1 MAIDEQQRFKLED
14 FVERMKSYRARHTEL
29 ITVYVPAGMD
39 LNLITRQLEAEK
51 STAAN
56 IKSTS
61 TRKNVEA
68 ALDSLVRYCKQT
80 RFAPKNGVCL
90 FSGNVSQVEGQDNF
104 IVEVFE
110 PPEELG
116 MRLYR
121 CDQTFVLDPL
131 IDMLEVK
138 DVYGLLVIERKE
150 ATIGL
155 LIGKKIKVLKHIDSF
170 VPGKVRAG
178 GQCLSPDT
186 LIMKDNGELIEIKDS
201 HNPLIIF
208 SENFNSEDSE
218 KTHILAKW
226 ENNKELFRVTTKYPK
241 FEIKTSQEHTFF
253 VRTDKGIEE
262 KSLSEIKEGDY
273 LIMPERISLVLPEQ
287 LIDFIPNIKQEFNM
301 KKVNIPK
308 FLDKNL
314 AKLFGY
320 YLGDGSYEE
329 DRITFFEQRKEVA
342 EFYKELLEKTFSIQV
357 DLRFRKEK
365 NYYQLRI
372 YSRILSQMFRNYFSI
387 KNKTLNEV
395 IPNIVLKS
403 PNEVLASFIS
413 GFFDAEGYVSKSRVA
428 LGINNEFLAKQ
439 LQFSLLR
446 LGIVAS
452 INEYDNQRNPYS
464 NNVRYTLAIDDLESL
479 KKFNN
484 LIGFSSIEK
493 QEKLNNFID
502 KRSNRNKVRQL
513 VVNGSEIA
521 RIIKNSGLSIRQFK
535 CPSFFVNK
543 RQLSKEVFKKNILDK
558 INDFDLRKR
567 LDFIY
572 NSNLILVKID
582 KITSLGFQKTIDIET
597 KNHNFIANGILVHN
611 SSQRYHRITEGLA
624 KDFYRKIADLVKTEF
639 FNLKGLKGILVGGP
653 GPTKEDFLKEGN
665 LTTALMDKVLG
676 VKDIGYA
683 DEHGLELLV
692 EASQDILSG
701 QEIVHEKKILE
712 RFFNSLGKD
721 RVKTSY
727 GKEEVEKA
735 LEYGAVEVL
744 LLSKKLK
751 KEEIRHYEKLAEETS
766 VKVELISMDLDE
778 GVQFWNLGGIGAILR
793 FKIA

>member
-1 MAIDEQQRFKLED
+1 
-14 FVERMKSYRARHTEL
+14 
-29 ITVYVPAGMD
+29 
-39 LNLITRQLEAEK
+39 
-51 STAAN
+51 
-56 IKSTS
+56 
-61 TRKNVEA
+61 
-68 ALDSLVRYCKQT
+68 
-80 RFAPKNGVCL
+80 
-90 FSGNVSQVEGQDNF
+90 
-104 IVEVFE
+104 
-110 PPEELG
+110 
-116 MRLYR
+116 
-121 CDQTFVLDPL
+121 
-131 IDMLEVK
+131 MLEVK

-201 HNPLIIF
+201 HNPLIIL

-218 KTHILAKW
+218 KTPILAKW